1 MTVSSIDITS
11 STGLTTLMSGLAA
24 GTKVSIAGVPQS
36 DGTLKAYVLT
46 YFTNTTPAD

>member
-1 MTVSSIDITS
+1 VTVSLIDITS

-36 DGTLKAYVLT
+36 DGRLRA
-46 YFTNTTPAD
+46 